1 MFSASTGRSSY
12 SIINLYTKYVLQF
25 EKWNITY
32 YGDVERVL
40 RMKQNDLNLDI
51 YIDKTLQLDAA
62 FIPSNNKEP
71 MNIWNS
77 RFSHTVYP

>member
-1 MFSASTGRSSY
+1 MFSTSTGRLSY
-12 SIINLYTKYVLQF
+12 SIINLYTKYVIQF

-51 YIDKTLQLDAA
+51 YIDK
-62 FIPSNNKEP
+62 PNNVK
-71 MNIWNS
+71 
-77 RFSHTVYP
+77 

>member
-1 MFSASTGRSSY
+1 MFSTSTGHLSY

-32 YGDVERVL
+32 YGNVERVL

-51 YIDKTLQLDAA
+51 YIDK
-62 FIPSNNKEP
+62 PNNVK
-71 MNIWNS
+71 
-77 RFSHTVYP
+77 